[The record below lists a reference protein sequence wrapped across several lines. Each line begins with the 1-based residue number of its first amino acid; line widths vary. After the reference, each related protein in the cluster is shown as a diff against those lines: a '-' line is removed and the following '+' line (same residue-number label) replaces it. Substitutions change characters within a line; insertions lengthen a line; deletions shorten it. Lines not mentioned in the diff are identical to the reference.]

1 MFRAGLDEYD
11 RLADVMPPTFRWLSL
26 ASRSGYE
33 VRYGDLAVAEGYAHE
48 LLVRAT
54 ETGERDAEIWFA
66 STIGAIERAQGK
78 TDAAL
83 ERLQPW
89 LATDGLLAKH
99 AGCRMVVT
107 LCEAERQDE
116 ARALAPKFLARART
130 IPRDPFFLRRMGPV
144 ACAAAELQDNDVA
157 VWAIEQLEPFAA
169 YWSTFGPQAPCAP
182 IATLVAR
189 LRAALGDYDAAETY
203 FAAAVAHCRADQT
216 RLFLADALLYQALA
230 RRERGAPDSEITAPL
245 TEALELARG
254 GGYVTIERRADR
266 ALNR

>member
-1 MFRAGLDEYD
+1 
-11 RLADVMPPTFRWLSL
+11 VMPPAFRWLSL
-26 ASRSGYE
+26 AASSGYE
-33 VRYGDLAVAEGYAHE
+33 VRYGDLAAAEGYAHE
-48 LLVRAT
+48 LLIRAT

-83 ERLQPW
+83 ERLEPY
-89 LATDGLLAKH
+89 LAGEGILAMH

-116 ARALAPKFLARART
+116 ARALAPRFLARART

-144 ACAAAELQDNDVA
+144 ACAAAELRDNDMA

-182 IATLVAR
+182 IAMLLAR
-189 LRAALGDYDAAETY
+189 LHATLGAYDTAETH
-203 FAAAVAHCRADQT
+203 FAAAVAHCRAEQT

-230 RRERGAPDSEITAPL
+230 RRERGAPDPEITAPL
-245 TEALELARG
+245 TEALELARA
-254 GGYVTIERRADR
+254 GGYVTIELRAER
-266 ALNR
+266 ALNG